1 MENAAQIRIGNR
13 QKFYM
18 TAFFFFFFLDKPAK
32 RDQNPKGQ
40 VNIWEKESK
49 VLDNQ
54 PENASKGTIL
64 LAIIGLQI
72 VLQIGYLQ
80 EM

>member
-1 MENAAQIRIGNR
+1 MNFNFPYIGKCCPNQIGNR
-13 QKFYM
+13 QKIYM
-18 TAFFFFFFLDKPAK
+18 TAFFFFFFLDKPAQ

-54 PENASKGTIL
+54 PESASK
-64 LAIIGLQI
+64 
-72 VLQIGYLQ
+72 
-80 EM
+80 